1 MRLALSLSAVLTVAA
16 AGCTPPTSPD
26 PRIEA
31 AEAKMIEI
39 LDAAQSATD
48 AEHLTEI
55 AWYDAE
61 NLYKIIDGM
70 APQFVDAGFVL
81 LVHSEWRDKES
92 EGPGYVEL
100 DLYDMG
106 SPDGA
111 ALVFDEPDPG
121 SPGLP
126 LPGGVKAYAGDAL
139 IEFRTGRYYVKLAA
153 RRNPA
158 GQQTLLQD
166 LASAVAEAAA
176 PAPEKVSG
184 TFLPASSPTVAT
196 LQKST

>member
-1 MRLALSLSAVLTVAA
+1 MRAALAAGIAAVVAA
-16 AGCTPPTSPD
+16 AGCTPQASPD

-31 AEAKMIEI
+31 AEARIIEI
-39 LDAAQSATD
+39 LSAAQEATD
-48 AEHLTEI
+48 AEGVTEI

-61 NLYKIIDGM
+61 TLYKVIDGM
-70 APQFVDAGFVL
+70 APRFVDAGFVL
-81 LVHSEWRDKES
+81 LAHTEWRDKGS

-106 SPDGA
+106 SPQGS
-111 ALVFDEPDPG
+111 ALVFAEPDPG
-121 SPGLP
+121 SPGLL

-139 IEFRTGRYYVKLAA
+139 IEFRTDRYYVKIAA
-153 RRNPA
+153 RRDPA

-176 PAPEKVSG
+176 PSATPSPY
-184 TFLPASSPTVAT
+184 TPARLA
-196 LQKST
+196 QKHQEP

>member
-31 AEAKMIEI
+31 AEAKMTEI

-48 AEHLTEI
+48 AERLTEI

-111 ALVFDEPDPG
+111 ALVFDEPPEAEA
-121 SPGLP
+121 LP

-139 IEFRTGRYYVKLAA
+139 IEFRTDRYYVKLTA
-153 RRNPA
+153 RRDPA

-176 PAPEKVSG
+176 PPGLAPR
-184 TFLPASSPTVAT
+184 
-196 LQKST
+196 

>member
-1 MRLALSLSAVLTVAA
+1 MRLALSLSAVLAVAA
-16 AGCTPPTSPD
+16 AGCTPPAPPD
-26 PRIEA
+26 VQIEA
-31 AEAKMIEI
+31 AEARIIEI
-39 LDAAQSATD
+39 LDAIQSATD
-48 AEHLTEI
+48 AERLSEI

-70 APQFVDAGFVL
+70 APEFVDAGFVL
-81 LVHSEWRDKES
+81 LVHAEWRDKES

-106 SPDGA
+106 SPQGS
-111 ALVFDEPDPG
+111 ALVFDEPEAA
-121 SPGLP
+121 STLL

-139 IEFRTGRYYVKLAA
+139 IEFRTDRYYVKLTA
-153 RRNPA
+153 RRDPA
-158 GQQTLLQD
+158 GQQTLLRD